1 MQGTGEALRYSRSAV
16 GPSRKDQG
24 SGNGHERVR
33 AQPRPIVFTGL
44 SISRAEAIKLVPVEV
59 RPPIKRGDLDRLSD
73 GSVVAIIDGE
83 ITDTAVPIDEIR
95 RALRRGIKIS
105 GAASVGALRA
115 YETRAEGMEG
125 LGWVYEA
132 YCSGRVD
139 GTDEIAVLYEPN
151 SYRLLTTPLV
161 NVRFCLEHLSRQ
173 HVISAVEAAH
183 AMTSLKELELE
194 KRDHRRIL
202 LRLAD
207 ALGRHRVKG
216 LLRRVPPAGVD
227 VKRRDAYELLRGL
240 ARLEGKTSGSNRVTN
255 EAKLP

>member
-1 MQGTGEALRYSRSAV
+1 MRQYSLM
-16 GPSRKDQG
+16 PT
-24 SGNGHERVR
+24 
-33 AQPRPIVFTGL
+33 PIVFTGL
-44 SISRAEAIKLVPVEV
+44 SISREEAIRLVAAEV

-83 ITDTAVPIDEIR
+83 ITEETAVPIDEIR
-95 RALRRGIKIS
+95 RALRRGIRIS

-139 GTDEIAVLYEPN
+139 GTDEIAVLYEPD

-161 NVRFCLEHLSRQ
+161 NIRFCLEHLSRQ
-173 HVISAVEAAH
+173 DVISAMEAAH

-194 KRDHRRIL
+194 ERDRRRIL

-207 ALGRHRVKG
+207 ALGRHRVTK
-216 LLRRVPPAGVD
+216 LLRRVPPVEAD
-227 VKRRDAYELLRGL
+227 VKRSDAYELLRGL
-240 ARLEGKTSGSNRVTN
+240 APLNGKASGSNRVTN